1 VSRIE
6 ILAPM
11 SGRVVQLGEVPDPV
25 FAERML
31 GDGLAI
37 EPEEGF
43 AVAPVSGVLVV
54 FHSAGHAFAVEEAT
68 SGIGILVHVG
78 LDTVQL
84 SGRGFERLAEVG
96 AIVTAG
102 QSVVRFDLAVI
113 AEANLS
119 ALSPIILPQLDPSFA
134 VEMTTQTRVRA
145 GQDVI
150 LTVETPGP
158 RQAESAAGI
167 GSR

>member
-37 EPEEGF
+37 EPDEGF
-43 AVAPVSGVLVV
+43 AVAPVSGNLVV

-68 SGIGILVHVG
+68 SGIGVLVHVG
-78 LDTVQL
+78 LDTVHL

-96 AIVTAG
+96 TVVSAG

-113 AEANLS
+113 AEAGLS

-134 VEMTTQTRVRA
+134 VEVTARTSVRA

-150 LTVETPGP
+150 LTVETPGTP
-158 RQAESAAGI
+158 SG
-167 GSR
+167 